1 MGRKRGLL
9 LLFGQAKV
17 AKNFIRICEVH
28 WLRNTITCYRLI
40 QNKTSMCNH
49 KTDPA
54 SLNSVLI
61 STNVFVRFS
70 QYCSGFDSLLS
81 RKAVIQ
87 TSILQIKIININVNS
102 MDRLEL

>member
-1 MGRKRGLL
+1 M
-9 LLFGQAKV
+9 LLFGQTKV
-17 AKNFIRICEVH
+17 AKNFSRMCEVH
-28 WLRNTITCYRLI
+28 WLGNTITCYRLM
-40 QNKTSMCNH
+40 QDKTSMCNH

-70 QYCSGFDSLLS
+70 QHSSGFDSLLS

-87 TSILQIKIININVNS
+87 TSILQNEINNISVNS
-102 MDRLEL
+102 MDQLDLH